1 MQFEICVTSLA
12 STQAAARAGAHR
24 VELCSALD
32 NGGVTPSAGLIR
44 ACVEQGGLPV
54 HVLIR
59 PREGHFRYDERET
72 AVMLA
77 DIAFCREAG
86 AAGVV
91 IGALNAAGDLDVP
104 VMHRL
109 IEAAGDLH
117 VTCHR
122 AFDYANDPFE
132 ALDQLMDMGVQRLL
146 SSGQAPN
153 AYEGRF
159 LLRDL
164 VNKTLGRLNVMP
176 GGGLTA
182 ENIAETARISGAVDF
197 HFTGKIAKDAGETSA
212 LPGLESA
219 YWESDETVLKTIIS
233 KLTPPA

>member
-12 STQAAARAGAHR
+12 SAQAAARAGAHR
-24 VELCSALD
+24 VELCSTLD

-59 PREGHFRYDERET
+59 PREGHFCYDEREV
-72 AVMLA
+72 AIMLS
-77 DIAFCREAG
+77 DIQFCRQAA

-91 IGALNAAGDLDVP
+91 IGALNPEGGINVP
-104 VMHRL
+104 VMRQL
-109 IEAAGDLH
+109 IAAADGLH
-117 VTCHR
+117 ITCHR
-122 AFDYANDPFE
+122 AFDYALDPFE
-132 ALDQLMDMGVQRLL
+132 ALNVLMDMGVQRLL
-146 SSGQAPN
+146 TSGQAPS

-164 VNKTLGRLNVMP
+164 VDKTQRRLHVMP

-182 ENIAETARISGAVDF
+182 KNIVETARISGCVDF
-197 HFTGKIAKDAGETSA
+197 HFTGKIAKDAGETNA

-219 YWESDETVLKTIIS
+219 YWESDETVLKNIIDQF
-233 KLTPPA
+233 TAPA